1 MKKALL
7 FLFDGY
13 CEFEIT
19 PAISMLRGTHE
30 ITTFAMDKAPK
41 LSEAGLLTLP
51 SLTVSDIK
59 IVDYEALIIPG
70 GDLKPI
76 AEAEEFFQ
84 LVEAFHMAG
93 KVVSAICSGVFV
105 LAKAGILQ
113 DVPYTVTLAKYQ
125 REFLGVFPE
134 EYFVYKP
141 IVASGNI
148 LTAQG
153 HAYVQFGIELNK
165 MLRTVNDETI
175 DFYNGKRN
183 VMMEGKS

>member
-1 MKKALL
+1 MMKKALL

-30 ITTFAMDKAPK
+30 IITFAMDKTPK

-51 SLTVSDIK
+51 TLSVREIK

-76 AEAEEFFQ
+76 AKAEELFQ
-84 LVEAFHMAG
+84 LVNDFHQAG
-93 KVVSAICSGVFV
+93 KTVSAICSGVFV
-105 LAKAGILQ
+105 LAKAGVLQ
-113 DVPYTVTLAKYQ
+113 HVLYTVTLAKYQ
-125 REFLGVFPE
+125 RDFLGGFPE
-134 EYFVYKP
+134 QNFVYKP
-141 IVASGNI
+141 VVASGNI

-165 MLRTVNDETI
+165 MLREVSDDTI
-175 DFYNGKRN
+175 DFYDGKRN
-183 VMMEGKS
+183 VIMEG